1 MAEAVRP
8 KRNARRA
15 RNQQNRL
22 IGLVAVSC
30 AVLSLTACSGEKDD
44 EAKGP
49 TPQNSSS
56 ASTSQTPTADPKEAA
71 SRALLA
77 DYRSYWDEKEKAYAK
92 ASSDGTKL
100 DKYAVG
106 TALAS
111 AKQDLKAMKSA
122 GQVAQGKVTLSPKVQ
137 AMDLDRKVA
146 SATVRDCVDVSSW
159 KLVDADTR
167 KEIELPAERLTRY
180 VSVVKAER
188 WGDRWV
194 VLSATPENSKC

>member
-1 MAEAVRP
+1 MAGAIRP
-8 KRNARRA
+8 KRNTLRT

-22 IGLVAVSC
+22 IGLVAASC
-30 AVLSLTACSGEKDD
+30 AVLSLTACGGEKDD

-56 ASTSQTPTADPKEAA
+56 ASRSQTPATDPKEAA
-71 SRALLA
+71 SRTLLA

-92 ASSDGTKL
+92 ASPDGTKL

-122 GQVAQGKVTLSPKVQ
+122 GQIAQGKVTLSPKVR

-167 KEIELPAERLTRY
+167 KEIELPKERLTRY
-180 VSVVKAER
+180 VSIVKAEK